1 MRGVH
6 AGAFIQ
12 VILVDKRTVALVA
25 VVAIIVIAAAVLIVV
40 NQDDEEKNDA
50 GETITVIDLAGR
62 EVQISTP
69 VNRIVCGDAE
79 AMSLIAS
86 IAGEDFR
93 DKIVG
98 YDSNLLSY
106 YPDLTRM
113 WEASGMDFSKITSVG
128 SLQDMSFSWETVAA
142 LEPDVVF
149 IPMWVYQYG
158 MVSEDT
164 AAKMSDA
171 GISIVN
177 LDLFVNALDAD
188 TMERNCEVLGKIF
201 GNEDVASRV
210 SDFYKVQIEAVDSK
224 LSSVKEGQYAVCNE
238 MIVHLDTYN
247 NAANVGSKYL
257 LGQRNL
263 FESGTQISAEAFAA
277 SDADYVFMMAFN
289 GFVSNVGWGATISEA
304 DIQSINESL
313 SKRPGWAEAPAV
325 ANGKVVIYD
334 QVYINTFENW
344 FVYQLFAEQ
353 MFPEVYSILN
363 PVGVL
368 ESFYKEFLPWVE
380 FKGVWYF
387 TTGGE
392 IGSTA

>member
-1 MRGVH
+1 MDR
-6 AGAFIQ
+6 
-12 VILVDKRTVALVA
+12 RTVALVA
-25 VVAIIVIAAAVLIVV
+25 VVAIIIIAAAALFIV
-40 NQDDEEKNDA
+40 NQDDEDENDS
-50 GETITVIDLAGR
+50 GETITVTDLAGR

-86 IAGEDFR
+86 IAGEDFK

-128 SLQDMSFSWETVAA
+128 SLQDMSFNWETVAS

-158 MVSEDT
+158 MVSEET

-188 TMERNCEVLGKIF
+188 TMEKNCEILGKIF

-210 SDFYKVQIEAVDSK
+210 SDFYKAQIGVVDSK
-224 LSSVKEGQYAVCNE
+224 LSSVKEGQYTVCNE
-238 MIVHLDTYN
+238 MIMHLDTYN
-247 NAANVGSKYL
+247 NAANVNSRYL
-257 LGQRNL
+257 LGQKNL
-263 FESGTQISAEAFAA
+263 FDSGTQISAEAFVA
-277 SDADYVFMMAFN
+277 SNTDYVFMMAFN
-289 GFVSNVGWGATISEA
+289 GFVSNIGWGATITDS

-313 SKRPGWAEAPAV
+313 SKRPGWSEASAV
-325 ANGKVVIYD
+325 AKGNVVIYD

-344 FVYQLFAEQ
+344 FVYQLFAQQ
-353 MFPEVYSILN
+353 MFPEIYSSLD
-363 PVGVL
+363 PVGSL

-387 TTGGE
+387 TIDGE